1 MKKKRAAM
9 NDQTNSENQE
19 NEKDQDV
26 WIHRMIIAAFAVTV
40 IGAILLA
47 TTGGSLPDAVV
58 ALGTAAIGGTAD
70 FLVPTQLNR

>member
-19 NEKDQDV
+19 NEKDPDV

-47 TTGGSLPDAVV
+47 TTGGSLPAAVV
-58 ALGTAAIGGTAD
+58 ALGTAAIGGTAGC
-70 FLVPTQLNR
+70 LVPTQLNR